1 MTDTDNKCEDIDRYI
16 DNGSMAVT
24 ESVMTVSV
32 TVTDAVWPRPWWN
45 YIDGCSDTS
54 MCNYNH

>member
-1 MTDTDNKCEDIDRYI
+1 MTDTDNKCEDIDRYV

-32 TVTDAVWPRPWWN
+32 TVTDAV
-45 YIDGCSDTS
+45 
-54 MCNYNH
+54 